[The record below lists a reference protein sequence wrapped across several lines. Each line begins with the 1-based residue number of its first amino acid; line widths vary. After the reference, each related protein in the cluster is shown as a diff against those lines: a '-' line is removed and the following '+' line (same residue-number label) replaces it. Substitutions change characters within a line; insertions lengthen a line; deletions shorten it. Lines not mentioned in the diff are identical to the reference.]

1 MRKIEGEGGNFLP
14 VEELGSDYVLLFR
27 HFAVQTWIPEDI
39 ALNKEGKH
47 FGKAQMFLCG
57 IVTRIHFKF
66 FITFETFLLRGV
78 GRVRTAMVEKIMSL
92 GTSAAKM
99 KQEEKEEEKE
109 EKEEEEQEDQGKVE
123 MLMSQGASDLLH
135 KPSFLSTAL
144 KISAATP
151 PFSHIFII
159 GIPYSC
165 VFFPL
170 SNIDAH

>member
-39 ALNKEGKH
+39 ALNKEGKY
-47 FGKAQMFLCG
+47 FGKAQMFLFFTRG

-66 FITFETFLLRGV
+66 FITFQTFLLRGV

-144 KISAATP
+144 KISAATL

-159 GIPYSC
+159 GILYSC
-165 VFFPL
+165 VFSTFQ
-170 SNIDAH
+170 H

>member
-99 KQEEKEEEKE
+99 KQEEKEE
-109 EKEEEEQEDQGKVE
+109 
-123 MLMSQGASDLLH
+123 
-135 KPSFLSTAL
+135 
-144 KISAATP
+144 
-151 PFSHIFII
+151 
-159 GIPYSC
+159 
-165 VFFPL
+165 
-170 SNIDAH
+170 

>member
-1 MRKIEGEGGNFLP
+1 
-14 VEELGSDYVLLFR
+14 
-27 HFAVQTWIPEDI
+27 
-39 ALNKEGKH
+39 
-47 FGKAQMFLCG
+47 
-57 IVTRIHFKF
+57 
-66 FITFETFLLRGV
+66 
-78 GRVRTAMVEKIMSL
+78 MSP
-92 GTSAAKM
+92 GTSVAEM

-165 VFFPL
+165 VLPL
-170 SNIDAH
+170 SSIDVH

>member
-1 MRKIEGEGGNFLP
+1 
-14 VEELGSDYVLLFR
+14 
-27 HFAVQTWIPEDI
+27 
-39 ALNKEGKH
+39 
-47 FGKAQMFLCG
+47 
-57 IVTRIHFKF
+57 
-66 FITFETFLLRGV
+66 
-78 GRVRTAMVEKIMSL
+78 MVEKIMSL

-144 KISAATP
+144 KISAATL

-170 SNIDAH
+170 SSIDVH

>member
-109 EKEEEEQEDQGKVE
+109 EEEEEEDQGKVE

-170 SNIDAH
+170 SNIDVH